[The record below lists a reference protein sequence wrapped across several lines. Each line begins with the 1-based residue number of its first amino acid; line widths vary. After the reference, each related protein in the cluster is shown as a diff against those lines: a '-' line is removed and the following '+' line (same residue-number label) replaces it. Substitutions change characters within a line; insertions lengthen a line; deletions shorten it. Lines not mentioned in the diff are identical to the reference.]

1 MRLFDTDHFKSIFE
15 GNEFDAEV
23 FIMIVNT
30 FLSQVIENE
39 TFNNAEE

>member
-1 MRLFDTDHFKSIFE
+1 MRLFDTDHFKSIF
-15 GNEFDAEV
+15 GDNEFDAEV